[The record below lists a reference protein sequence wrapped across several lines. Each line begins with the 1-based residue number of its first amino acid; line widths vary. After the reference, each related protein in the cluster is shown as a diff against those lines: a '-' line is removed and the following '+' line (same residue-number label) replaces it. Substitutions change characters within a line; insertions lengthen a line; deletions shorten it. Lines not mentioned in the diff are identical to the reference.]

1 MKRALITGIFGQD
14 GSYLAELLSGKNYE
28 VHGIVRS
35 ELSPQSLKLSRHLA
49 QKGVT
54 PILHEC
60 DLTSFERVADLIK
73 TIRPDECYHLAAV
86 HYSAQTVFTAPFE
99 SERLLLEQNIL
110 SVLNILHAIRES
122 SPETRFVLAG
132 SCLMFEDSGVSPQ
145 TEATPF
151 YSKSVYGTSKILGH
165 QVTDLFRNHN
175 LHTSTAILYN
185 HESPRRQEHFVS
197 QKIVKGLTRIKRNKT
212 EGLESEKPD
221 DVLEL
226 GNLDDVKDWGYA
238 RDYAYGMWLMTQADS
253 PGDYILATGNGH
265 TVADFVKEAADCLG
279 LTDWP
284 QFVKVQPGLTR
295 PITRT
300 KLVGKPDRA
309 QTALGWTHSLDFRG
323 LVELMVQH
331 ELSGTLD

>member
-35 ELSPQSLKLSRHLA
+35 EFSPQSVKLRRHVA

-60 DLTSFERVADLIK
+60 DLTSFTSVTDLIK

-99 SERLLLEQNIL
+99 SDRLLLEQNIL
-110 SVLNILHAIRES
+110 SVLNILHALRQA

-132 SCLMFEDSGVSPQ
+132 SCVMYEDSGVSPQ

-175 LHTSTAILYN
+175 LHASTAILYN

-197 QKIVKGLTRIKRNKT
+197 QKIVKGLTRIKRNET
-212 EGLESEKPD
+212 ER
-221 DVLEL
+221 LEL

-238 RDYAYGMWLMTQADS
+238 RDYAYGMWLMAQADS
-253 PGDYILATGNGH
+253 PDDYILATGTGH
-265 TVADFVKEAADCLG
+265 TVADFVREAADCLG
-279 LTDWP
+279 LAEWP
-284 QFVKVQPGLTR
+284 EVVTVLPGLTR
-295 PITRT
+295 PVTRT
-300 KLVGKPDRA
+300 KLVGQPDRA
-309 QTALGWTHSLDFRG
+309 QTVLGWTHSVDFRG